1 MLFCMLSGRPAES
14 AEPAAAPAAVAPQ
27 PHMVSDSVMFGSV
40 KQTST
45 AATTDKQQQQQP
57 PQQQQQDVQEQQ
69 EASSKVSRATRS
81 AAGAAAAVSTEQQ
94 ALPRTRRSSQRLSQ
108 PPATAGQDAAGA
120 AGADAAEAGAA
131 VEPAGNATDCRLAA
145 LGVTDPEAVPMF
157 LERVVLWWCGVPEGS
172 AEHFELQTILHA
184 YAGVRFPEI
193 QDITTHIMVSAG
205 GAGKSQQAQQQLY
218 AGFVECTPIQHIC
231 DVSMPPTARHSMDC
245 APAHTRPAAGASADP
260 AS

>member
-1 MLFCMLSGRPAES
+1 MVSES
-14 AEPAAAPAAVAPQ
+14 A
-27 PHMVSDSVMFGSV
+27 MFGSV

-45 AATTDKQQQQQP
+45 AATTDKQQQQP
-57 PQQQQQDVQEQQ
+57 PQQQQQDEQEQQ

-81 AAGAAAAVSTEQQ
+81 AAGAAAMSTVQQ

-108 PPATAGQDAAGA
+108 PPAAAGQDAAGA
-120 AGADAAEAGAA
+120 TGTDAAETGAA
-131 VEPAGNATDCRLAA
+131 VEPAVNATDSRLAA

-193 QDITTHIMVSAG
+193 QDITTHVMVSAG
-205 GAGKSQQAQQQLY
+205 GAGWVGKEP
-218 AGFVECTPIQHIC
+218 AG
-231 DVSMPPTARHSMDC
+231 TA
-245 APAHTRPAAGASADP
+245 AAVHRFR
-260 AS
+260 